1 MAYTVRK
8 LLESEQFPKMKL
20 LCGEKGLDLEVK
32 GIRIIEIEDMERY
45 LTGGEILI
53 TSFQVYLSCS
63 DREVEQHFEDL
74 VKSDISGFI
83 VKKRKEYDPTGRRLS
98 LLEKHCK
105 KYEIPLVEIPGDF
118 DYWGIIRH
126 VMIQVFDK
134 DTARLKYFKITHD
147 SFNSF
152 ILKNN
157 GSSNTASDIIK
168 FLSIMIENPVVLYY
182 GNLNCMVS
190 TNSDNSK
197 LILSDEIQP
206 YKPNIITKFQYMKQ
220 MKGSCVQYVVKFAIL
235 SEVEVYITITEEN
248 RELTELDYMAIENA
262 IINLQYGF
270 LSEFA
275 QDEVKKKY
283 QRDIVHNIL
292 NGLLSSKEM
301 TEAAAQLGMKESDTY
316 RVVDFHTI
324 KKNVQRKYTKEQL
337 QEVGVIVGELMYLLP
352 DALIYRNMDQI
363 VMIQQVDS
371 NQTELEYQK
380 EMEEVEDVIQRS
392 ILYRKKD
399 TDFQIGIGKS
409 VEGYQRLKESYHE
422 ASRAIKYIDIIRLV
436 TGDKNKSVVHY
447 SNLGFFQIFG
457 EIDDVTE
464 LERYIPETLK
474 KSNISVSLIKANRTK
489 ITDSNVYGISYGY
502 DVYAGGAGNDND
514 GDAKDGRSG
523 GFVGFNDE
531 GLLKNN
537 NMYYCDVVRG
547 TKDLVGPF
555 SGKSELDT
563 VYAFNSQEKVE
574 GENNN
579 YRIYRK
585 LDQSLDQIEKNNSIL
600 NSSHEKDDAS
610 GWDIYTIGHMN
621 PVKTFETLKNAVL
634 VSKGDSVKA
643 DLNAY
648 ESSAKAVLMSDTKT
662 TLNTGESDTPEPSE
676 SQDPCDENIKLTINK
691 VWKDLNNFDHS
702 RPNSITVTIS
712 RTWKDKAGNEKTETV
727 PRYESY
733 KIEGSSDKSKWQK
746 VIKELPAYTTD
757 GDEIYYY
764 TYSITEAKVDGY
776 TTTID
781 KSQDGFTFTITN
793 RHFPGLPDTGGYG
806 SYLIYLIAV
815 LLFLVYFVMRYKKCK
830 ENKKAEKL

>member
-105 KYEIPLVEIPGDF
+105 KYEIPLVEISEDSY
-118 DYWGIIRH
+118 YWGIIRY

-147 SFNSF
+147 SFNTF

-182 GNLNCMVS
+182 GDLNCMVS

-235 SEVEVYITITEEN
+235 SEVEIYITITEEN

-283 QRDIVHNIL
+283 QRDLIHNIL

-324 KKNVQRKYTKEQL
+324 TKNVQRKYTKEQL
-337 QEVGVIVGELMYLLP
+337 HEVGVIEGELMHLLP

-409 VEGYQRLKESYHE
+409 VEGYQRLKESYQE

-447 SNLGFFQIFG
+447 SSLGFFQIFG

-474 KSNISVSLIKANRTK
+474 KLYLYDDEHKGELITTLQMYLRNNQSIKKTADAMFVHYRT
-489 ITDSNVYGISYGY
+489 ISYRLE
-502 DVYAGGAGNDND
+502 
-514 GDAKDGRSG
+514 KIKQISG
-523 GFVGFNDE
+523 
-531 GLLKNN
+531 
-537 NMYYCDVVRG
+537 
-547 TKDLVGPF
+547 
-555 SGKSELDT
+555 
-563 VYAFNSQEKVE
+563 
-574 GENNN
+574 
-579 YRIYRK
+579 I
-585 LDQSLDQIEKNNSIL
+585 
-600 NSSHEKDDAS
+600 
-610 GWDIYTIGHMN
+610 
-621 PVKTFETLKNAVL
+621 
-634 VSKGDSVKA
+634 
-643 DLNAY
+643 
-648 ESSAKAVLMSDTKT
+648 
-662 TLNTGESDTPEPSE
+662 
-676 SQDPCDENIKLTINK
+676 
-691 VWKDLNNFDHS
+691 NFD
-702 RPNSITVTIS
+702 N
-712 RTWKDKAGNEKTETV
+712 ANEV
-727 PRYESY
+727 LAVSNGLIIY
-733 KIEGSSDKSKWQK
+733 KMLKEIE
-746 VIKELPAYTTD
+746 
-757 GDEIYYY
+757 
-764 TYSITEAKVDGY
+764 
-776 TTTID
+776 
-781 KSQDGFTFTITN
+781 
-793 RHFPGLPDTGGYG
+793 
-806 SYLIYLIAV
+806 
-815 LLFLVYFVMRYKKCK
+815 
-830 ENKKAEKL
+830 

>member
-53 TSFQVYLSCS
+53 TSFQVYLSCN

-118 DYWGIIRH
+118 YYWGIIRY
-126 VMIQVFDK
+126 VIMQVFDK
-134 DTARLKYFKITHD
+134 ATARLKYFKITHD
-147 SFNSF
+147 NFNAF
-152 ILKNN
+152 ILNNN
-157 GSSNTASDIIK
+157 GSCNTASNIIK
-168 FLSIMIENPVVLYY
+168 FLSVMIENPVVLYY

-235 SEVEVYITITEEN
+235 SEVEIYITITEEN

-301 TEAAAQLGMKESDTY
+301 TEAASQLGMKESDTY

-409 VEGYQRLKESYHE
+409 VEGYQRLKESYYE
-422 ASRAIKYIDIIRLV
+422 ASQAIKYIEIIRQV

-447 SNLGFFQIFG
+447 SNLGFFQIFSKV
-457 EIDDVTE
+457 DDMTE
-464 LERYIPETLK
+464 LERCIPETLK
-474 KSNISVSLIKANRTK
+474 KLYLYDDEHKGELITTLQMYLRNNQSIKKTAGAMFVHYRT
-489 ITDSNVYGISYGY
+489 ISY
-502 DVYAGGAGNDND
+502 
-514 GDAKDGRSG
+514 R
-523 GFVGFNDE
+523 
-531 GLLKNN
+531 
-537 NMYYCDVVRG
+537 
-547 TKDLVGPF
+547 
-555 SGKSELDT
+555 
-563 VYAFNSQEKVE
+563 
-574 GENNN
+574 
-579 YRIYRK
+579 
-585 LDQSLDQIEKNNSIL
+585 IEKI
-600 NSSHEKDDAS
+600 KQIS
-610 GWDIYTIGHMN
+610 GI
-621 PVKTFETLKNAVL
+621 
-634 VSKGDSVKA
+634 
-643 DLNAY
+643 
-648 ESSAKAVLMSDTKT
+648 
-662 TLNTGESDTPEPSE
+662 
-676 SQDPCDENIKLTINK
+676 
-691 VWKDLNNFDHS
+691 NFD
-702 RPNSITVTIS
+702 N
-712 RTWKDKAGNEKTETV
+712 ANEV
-727 PRYESY
+727 LAVSNGLIIY
-733 KIEGSSDKSKWQK
+733 KMLKEIE
-746 VIKELPAYTTD
+746 
-757 GDEIYYY
+757 
-764 TYSITEAKVDGY
+764 
-776 TTTID
+776 
-781 KSQDGFTFTITN
+781 
-793 RHFPGLPDTGGYG
+793 
-806 SYLIYLIAV
+806 
-815 LLFLVYFVMRYKKCK
+815 
-830 ENKKAEKL
+830 

>member
-53 TSFQVYLSCS
+53 TSFQVYLSCN

-118 DYWGIIRH
+118 YYWGIIRY
-126 VMIQVFDK
+126 VIMQVFDK
-134 DTARLKYFKITHD
+134 ATARLKYFKITHD
-147 SFNSF
+147 NFNAF
-152 ILKNN
+152 ILNNN
-157 GSSNTASDIIK
+157 GSCNTASNIIK
-168 FLSIMIENPVVLYY
+168 FLSVMIENPVVLYY

-235 SEVEVYITITEEN
+235 SEVEIYITITEEN

-301 TEAAAQLGMKESDTY
+301 TEAASQLGMKESDTY

-409 VEGYQRLKESYHE
+409 VEGYQRLKESYYE
-422 ASRAIKYIDIIRLV
+422 ASQAIKYIEIIRQV

-474 KSNISVSLIKANRTK
+474 KLYLYDDEHKGELITTLQMYLRNNQSIKKTAGAMFVHYRT
-489 ITDSNVYGISYGY
+489 ISYRLE
-502 DVYAGGAGNDND
+502 
-514 GDAKDGRSG
+514 KIKQISG
-523 GFVGFNDE
+523 INF
-531 GLLKNN
+531 
-537 NMYYCDVVRG
+537 
-547 TKDLVGPF
+547 
-555 SGKSELDT
+555 
-563 VYAFNSQEKVE
+563 
-574 GENNN
+574 
-579 YRIYRK
+579 
-585 LDQSLDQIEKNNSIL
+585 
-600 NSSHEKDDAS
+600 DDANEVLAVS
-610 GWDIYTIGHMN
+610 NGLIIYKM
-621 PVKTFETLKNAVL
+621 LK
-634 VSKGDSVKA
+634 
-643 DLNAY
+643 
-648 ESSAKAVLMSDTKT
+648 E
-662 TLNTGESDTPEPSE
+662 
-676 SQDPCDENIKLTINK
+676 
-691 VWKDLNNFDHS
+691 
-702 RPNSITVTIS
+702 
-712 RTWKDKAGNEKTETV
+712 
-727 PRYESY
+727 
-733 KIEGSSDKSKWQK
+733 IE
-746 VIKELPAYTTD
+746 
-757 GDEIYYY
+757 
-764 TYSITEAKVDGY
+764 
-776 TTTID
+776 
-781 KSQDGFTFTITN
+781 
-793 RHFPGLPDTGGYG
+793 
-806 SYLIYLIAV
+806 
-815 LLFLVYFVMRYKKCK
+815 
-830 ENKKAEKL
+830 

>member
-105 KYEIPLVEIPGDF
+105 KYEIPLVEISEDF
-118 DYWGIIRH
+118 YYWGIIRY
-126 VMIQVFDK
+126 VIMQVFDK
-134 DTARLKYFKITHD
+134 ATARLKYFKITHD
-147 SFNSF
+147 SFNTF

-190 TNSDNSK
+190 TNLDNSK

-235 SEVEVYITITEEN
+235 SEVEIYITITEEN
-248 RELTELDYMAIENA
+248 RALIELDYMAIENA

-301 TEAAAQLGMKESDTY
+301 TEAALQLGMKESDTY

-324 KKNVQRKYTKEQL
+324 KKNAQRKYTKEQL
-337 QEVGVIVGELMYLLP
+337 HEVGVIEGELMHLLP

-409 VEGYQRLKESYHE
+409 VEGYQRLKESYYE
-422 ASRAIKYIDIIRLV
+422 ASQAIKYIEIIRHV

-457 EIDDVTE
+457 KVDDMTE
-464 LERYIPETLK
+464 LERCIPETLK
-474 KSNISVSLIKANRTK
+474 KLYLYDDEHKGELITTLQMYLRNNQSIKKTAGAMFVHYRT
-489 ITDSNVYGISYGY
+489 ISYRLE
-502 DVYAGGAGNDND
+502 
-514 GDAKDGRSG
+514 KIKQISG
-523 GFVGFNDE
+523 
-531 GLLKNN
+531 
-537 NMYYCDVVRG
+537 
-547 TKDLVGPF
+547 
-555 SGKSELDT
+555 
-563 VYAFNSQEKVE
+563 
-574 GENNN
+574 
-579 YRIYRK
+579 I
-585 LDQSLDQIEKNNSIL
+585 
-600 NSSHEKDDAS
+600 
-610 GWDIYTIGHMN
+610 
-621 PVKTFETLKNAVL
+621 
-634 VSKGDSVKA
+634 
-643 DLNAY
+643 
-648 ESSAKAVLMSDTKT
+648 
-662 TLNTGESDTPEPSE
+662 
-676 SQDPCDENIKLTINK
+676 
-691 VWKDLNNFDHS
+691 NFD
-702 RPNSITVTIS
+702 N
-712 RTWKDKAGNEKTETV
+712 ANEV
-727 PRYESY
+727 LAVSNGLIIY
-733 KIEGSSDKSKWQK
+733 KMLKEIE
-746 VIKELPAYTTD
+746 
-757 GDEIYYY
+757 
-764 TYSITEAKVDGY
+764 
-776 TTTID
+776 
-781 KSQDGFTFTITN
+781 
-793 RHFPGLPDTGGYG
+793 
-806 SYLIYLIAV
+806 
-815 LLFLVYFVMRYKKCK
+815 
-830 ENKKAEKL
+830 

>member
-105 KYEIPLVEIPGDF
+105 KYEIPLVEISEDSY
-118 DYWGIIRH
+118 YWGIIRY

-147 SFNSF
+147 SFNTF

-182 GNLNCMVS
+182 GDLNCMVS

-235 SEVEVYITITEEN
+235 SEVEIYITITEEN

-275 QDEVKKKY
+275 QNEVKKTY
-283 QRDIVHNIL
+283 QRDLIHNIL

-337 QEVGVIVGELMYLLP
+337 HEVGVIVGELMYLLP

-409 VEGYQRLKESYHE
+409 VEGYQRLKESYQE

-447 SNLGFFQIFG
+447 SSLGFFQIFG

-474 KSNISVSLIKANRTK
+474 KLYEYDDEHKGELIPTLQMYLRNNQSIKKTAGAMFVHYRT
-489 ITDSNVYGISYGY
+489 ISYRME
-502 DVYAGGAGNDND
+502 
-514 GDAKDGRSG
+514 KIKQISG
-523 GFVGFNDE
+523 INF
-531 GLLKNN
+531 
-537 NMYYCDVVRG
+537 
-547 TKDLVGPF
+547 
-555 SGKSELDT
+555 
-563 VYAFNSQEKVE
+563 
-574 GENNN
+574 
-579 YRIYRK
+579 
-585 LDQSLDQIEKNNSIL
+585 
-600 NSSHEKDDAS
+600 DDANEVLAVS
-610 GWDIYTIGHMN
+610 NGLIIYKM
-621 PVKTFETLKNAVL
+621 LK
-634 VSKGDSVKA
+634 
-643 DLNAY
+643 
-648 ESSAKAVLMSDTKT
+648 E
-662 TLNTGESDTPEPSE
+662 
-676 SQDPCDENIKLTINK
+676 
-691 VWKDLNNFDHS
+691 
-702 RPNSITVTIS
+702 
-712 RTWKDKAGNEKTETV
+712 
-727 PRYESY
+727 
-733 KIEGSSDKSKWQK
+733 IE
-746 VIKELPAYTTD
+746 
-757 GDEIYYY
+757 
-764 TYSITEAKVDGY
+764 
-776 TTTID
+776 
-781 KSQDGFTFTITN
+781 
-793 RHFPGLPDTGGYG
+793 
-806 SYLIYLIAV
+806 
-815 LLFLVYFVMRYKKCK
+815 
-830 ENKKAEKL
+830 

>member
-105 KYEIPLVEIPGDF
+105 KYEIPLVEISEDSY
-118 DYWGIIRH
+118 YWGIIRY
-126 VMIQVFDK
+126 VIMQVFDK

-147 SFNSF
+147 NFNTF
-152 ILKNN
+152 ILNNN
-157 GSSNTASDIIK
+157 GSCNTASDIIK

-235 SEVEVYITITEEN
+235 SEVEIYITITEEN

-324 KKNVQRKYTKEQL
+324 TKNVQRKYTKEQL
-337 QEVGVIVGELMYLLP
+337 HEVGVIVGELMYLLP

-371 NQTELEYQK
+371 DQTELEYQK
-380 EMEEVEDVIQRS
+380 EMEEIEEVIQQS

-457 EIDDVTE
+457 EIDDVAE

-474 KSNISVSLIKANRTK
+474 KLYLYDDEHKGELITTLQMYLRNNQSIKKTADAMFVHYRT
-489 ITDSNVYGISYGY
+489 ISYRLE
-502 DVYAGGAGNDND
+502 
-514 GDAKDGRSG
+514 KIKQISG
-523 GFVGFNDE
+523 
-531 GLLKNN
+531 
-537 NMYYCDVVRG
+537 
-547 TKDLVGPF
+547 
-555 SGKSELDT
+555 
-563 VYAFNSQEKVE
+563 
-574 GENNN
+574 
-579 YRIYRK
+579 I
-585 LDQSLDQIEKNNSIL
+585 
-600 NSSHEKDDAS
+600 
-610 GWDIYTIGHMN
+610 
-621 PVKTFETLKNAVL
+621 
-634 VSKGDSVKA
+634 
-643 DLNAY
+643 
-648 ESSAKAVLMSDTKT
+648 
-662 TLNTGESDTPEPSE
+662 
-676 SQDPCDENIKLTINK
+676 
-691 VWKDLNNFDHS
+691 NFD
-702 RPNSITVTIS
+702 N
-712 RTWKDKAGNEKTETV
+712 ANEV
-727 PRYESY
+727 LAVSNGLIIY
-733 KIEGSSDKSKWQK
+733 KMLKEIE
-746 VIKELPAYTTD
+746 
-757 GDEIYYY
+757 
-764 TYSITEAKVDGY
+764 
-776 TTTID
+776 
-781 KSQDGFTFTITN
+781 
-793 RHFPGLPDTGGYG
+793 
-806 SYLIYLIAV
+806 
-815 LLFLVYFVMRYKKCK
+815 
-830 ENKKAEKL
+830 

>member
-105 KYEIPLVEIPGDF
+105 KYEIPLVEISEDSY
-118 DYWGIIRH
+118 YWGIIRY

-147 SFNSF
+147 SFNTF

-182 GNLNCMVS
+182 GDLNCMVS

-235 SEVEVYITITEEN
+235 SEVEIYITITEEN

-275 QDEVKKKY
+275 QNEVKKTY
-283 QRDIVHNIL
+283 QRDLIHNIL

-337 QEVGVIVGELMYLLP
+337 HEVGVIVGELMYLLP

-409 VEGYQRLKESYHE
+409 VEGYQRLKESYYE
-422 ASRAIKYIDIIRLV
+422 ASQAIKYIEIIRQV
-436 TGDKNKSVVHY
+436 TGDKNKSVVQY

-457 EIDDVTE
+457 KVDDMTE
-464 LERYIPETLK
+464 LERCIPETLK
-474 KSNISVSLIKANRTK
+474 KLYLYDDEHKGELITTLQMYLRNNQSIKKTADAMFVHYRT
-489 ITDSNVYGISYGY
+489 ISYRLE
-502 DVYAGGAGNDND
+502 
-514 GDAKDGRSG
+514 KIKQISG
-523 GFVGFNDE
+523 
-531 GLLKNN
+531 
-537 NMYYCDVVRG
+537 
-547 TKDLVGPF
+547 
-555 SGKSELDT
+555 
-563 VYAFNSQEKVE
+563 
-574 GENNN
+574 
-579 YRIYRK
+579 I
-585 LDQSLDQIEKNNSIL
+585 
-600 NSSHEKDDAS
+600 
-610 GWDIYTIGHMN
+610 
-621 PVKTFETLKNAVL
+621 
-634 VSKGDSVKA
+634 
-643 DLNAY
+643 
-648 ESSAKAVLMSDTKT
+648 
-662 TLNTGESDTPEPSE
+662 
-676 SQDPCDENIKLTINK
+676 
-691 VWKDLNNFDHS
+691 NFD
-702 RPNSITVTIS
+702 N
-712 RTWKDKAGNEKTETV
+712 ANEV
-727 PRYESY
+727 LAVSNGLIIY
-733 KIEGSSDKSKWQK
+733 KMLKEIE
-746 VIKELPAYTTD
+746 
-757 GDEIYYY
+757 
-764 TYSITEAKVDGY
+764 
-776 TTTID
+776 
-781 KSQDGFTFTITN
+781 
-793 RHFPGLPDTGGYG
+793 
-806 SYLIYLIAV
+806 
-815 LLFLVYFVMRYKKCK
+815 
-830 ENKKAEKL
+830 

>member
-1 MAYTVRK
+1 MGYTVRK

-105 KYEIPLVEIPGDF
+105 KYEIPLVEISEDSY
-118 DYWGIIRH
+118 YWGIIRY
-126 VMIQVFDK
+126 VIMQVFDK

-147 SFNSF
+147 NFNTF
-152 ILKNN
+152 ILNNN
-157 GSSNTASDIIK
+157 GSCNTASDIIK
-168 FLSIMIENPVVLYY
+168 FLSVMIENPVVLYY

-235 SEVEVYITITEEN
+235 NEMEIYITITEEN

-283 QRDIVHNIL
+283 QRDLIHNIL

-337 QEVGVIVGELMYLLP
+337 HEVGVIVGELMHLLP

-457 EIDDVTE
+457 KVDDMTE
-464 LERYIPETLK
+464 LERCIPETLK
-474 KSNISVSLIKANRTK
+474 KLYLYDDEHKGELITTLQMYLRNNQSIKKTAGAMFVHYRT
-489 ITDSNVYGISYGY
+489 ISYRLE
-502 DVYAGGAGNDND
+502 
-514 GDAKDGRSG
+514 KIKQISG
-523 GFVGFNDE
+523 
-531 GLLKNN
+531 
-537 NMYYCDVVRG
+537 
-547 TKDLVGPF
+547 
-555 SGKSELDT
+555 
-563 VYAFNSQEKVE
+563 
-574 GENNN
+574 
-579 YRIYRK
+579 I
-585 LDQSLDQIEKNNSIL
+585 
-600 NSSHEKDDAS
+600 
-610 GWDIYTIGHMN
+610 
-621 PVKTFETLKNAVL
+621 
-634 VSKGDSVKA
+634 
-643 DLNAY
+643 
-648 ESSAKAVLMSDTKT
+648 
-662 TLNTGESDTPEPSE
+662 
-676 SQDPCDENIKLTINK
+676 
-691 VWKDLNNFDHS
+691 NFD
-702 RPNSITVTIS
+702 N
-712 RTWKDKAGNEKTETV
+712 ANEV
-727 PRYESY
+727 LAVSNGLIIY
-733 KIEGSSDKSKWQK
+733 KMLKEIE
-746 VIKELPAYTTD
+746 
-757 GDEIYYY
+757 
-764 TYSITEAKVDGY
+764 
-776 TTTID
+776 
-781 KSQDGFTFTITN
+781 
-793 RHFPGLPDTGGYG
+793 
-806 SYLIYLIAV
+806 
-815 LLFLVYFVMRYKKCK
+815 
-830 ENKKAEKL
+830 

>member
-45 LTGGEILI
+45 LTGGEILM

-105 KYEIPLVEIPGDF
+105 KYEIPLVEISEDSY
-118 DYWGIIRH
+118 YWGIIRY

-147 SFNSF
+147 SFNTF

-235 SEVEVYITITEEN
+235 SEVEIYITITEEN

-324 KKNVQRKYTKEQL
+324 TKNVQRKYTKEQL
-337 QEVGVIVGELMYLLP
+337 HEVGVIEGELMHLLP

-371 NQTELEYQK
+371 DQTELEYQK
-380 EMEEVEDVIQRS
+380 EMEEIEEVIQRS

-409 VEGYQRLKESYHE
+409 VEGYQRLKESYYE
-422 ASRAIKYIDIIRLV
+422 ASQAIKYIEIIRQV

-457 EIDDVTE
+457 KVDDMTE
-464 LERYIPETLK
+464 LERCIPETLK
-474 KSNISVSLIKANRTK
+474 KLYLYDDEHKGELITTLQMYLRNNQSIKKTAGAMFVHYRT
-489 ITDSNVYGISYGY
+489 ISYRLE
-502 DVYAGGAGNDND
+502 
-514 GDAKDGRSG
+514 KIKQISG
-523 GFVGFNDE
+523 
-531 GLLKNN
+531 
-537 NMYYCDVVRG
+537 
-547 TKDLVGPF
+547 
-555 SGKSELDT
+555 
-563 VYAFNSQEKVE
+563 
-574 GENNN
+574 
-579 YRIYRK
+579 I
-585 LDQSLDQIEKNNSIL
+585 
-600 NSSHEKDDAS
+600 
-610 GWDIYTIGHMN
+610 
-621 PVKTFETLKNAVL
+621 
-634 VSKGDSVKA
+634 
-643 DLNAY
+643 
-648 ESSAKAVLMSDTKT
+648 
-662 TLNTGESDTPEPSE
+662 
-676 SQDPCDENIKLTINK
+676 
-691 VWKDLNNFDHS
+691 NFD
-702 RPNSITVTIS
+702 N
-712 RTWKDKAGNEKTETV
+712 ANEV
-727 PRYESY
+727 LAVSNGLIIY
-733 KIEGSSDKSKWQK
+733 KMLKEIE
-746 VIKELPAYTTD
+746 
-757 GDEIYYY
+757 
-764 TYSITEAKVDGY
+764 
-776 TTTID
+776 
-781 KSQDGFTFTITN
+781 
-793 RHFPGLPDTGGYG
+793 
-806 SYLIYLIAV
+806 
-815 LLFLVYFVMRYKKCK
+815 
-830 ENKKAEKL
+830 

>member
-53 TSFQVYLSCS
+53 TSFQVYLSCN

-105 KYEIPLVEIPGDF
+105 KYEIPLVEISEDSY
-118 DYWGIIRH
+118 YWGIIRY
-126 VMIQVFDK
+126 VIMQVFDK
-134 DTARLKYFKITHD
+134 ATARLKYFKITHD
-147 SFNSF
+147 NFNTF
-152 ILKNN
+152 ILRNN
-157 GSSNTASDIIK
+157 GLSNTASDIIK

-235 SEVEVYITITEEN
+235 NEMEIYITITEEN

-337 QEVGVIVGELMYLLP
+337 HEVGVIVGELMYLLP

-464 LERYIPETLK
+464 LERYIPGTLK
-474 KSNISVSLIKANRTK
+474 KLYLYDDEHKGELITTLQMYLRNNQSIKKTAGAMFVHYRT
-489 ITDSNVYGISYGY
+489 ISYRLE
-502 DVYAGGAGNDND
+502 
-514 GDAKDGRSG
+514 KIKQISG
-523 GFVGFNDE
+523 
-531 GLLKNN
+531 
-537 NMYYCDVVRG
+537 
-547 TKDLVGPF
+547 
-555 SGKSELDT
+555 
-563 VYAFNSQEKVE
+563 
-574 GENNN
+574 
-579 YRIYRK
+579 I
-585 LDQSLDQIEKNNSIL
+585 
-600 NSSHEKDDAS
+600 
-610 GWDIYTIGHMN
+610 
-621 PVKTFETLKNAVL
+621 
-634 VSKGDSVKA
+634 
-643 DLNAY
+643 
-648 ESSAKAVLMSDTKT
+648 
-662 TLNTGESDTPEPSE
+662 
-676 SQDPCDENIKLTINK
+676 
-691 VWKDLNNFDHS
+691 NFD
-702 RPNSITVTIS
+702 N
-712 RTWKDKAGNEKTETV
+712 ANEV
-727 PRYESY
+727 LAVSNGLIIY
-733 KIEGSSDKSKWQK
+733 KMLKEIE
-746 VIKELPAYTTD
+746 
-757 GDEIYYY
+757 
-764 TYSITEAKVDGY
+764 
-776 TTTID
+776 
-781 KSQDGFTFTITN
+781 
-793 RHFPGLPDTGGYG
+793 
-806 SYLIYLIAV
+806 
-815 LLFLVYFVMRYKKCK
+815 
-830 ENKKAEKL
+830 

>member
-53 TSFQVYLSCS
+53 TSFQVYLSCN

-105 KYEIPLVEIPGDF
+105 KYEIPLVEISEDSY
-118 DYWGIIRH
+118 YWGIIRY
-126 VMIQVFDK
+126 VIMQVFDK
-134 DTARLKYFKITHD
+134 VTARLKYFKITHD
-147 SFNSF
+147 NFNTF
-152 ILKNN
+152 ILRNN

-220 MKGSCVQYVVKFAIL
+220 MKGSCVQYIVKFAIL
-235 SEVEVYITITEEN
+235 SEVDIYITITEEN
-248 RELTELDYMAIENA
+248 RELIELDYMAIENA

-283 QRDIVHNIL
+283 QRDLIHNIL

-301 TEAAAQLGMKESDTY
+301 TEVAAQLGMKESDTY

-324 KKNVQRKYTKEQL
+324 TKNVQRKYTKEQL

-380 EMEEVEDVIQRS
+380 EMEEIEEVIQRS

-422 ASRAIKYIDIIRLV
+422 ASQAIKYIEIIRLV

-457 EIDDVTE
+457 KVDDMTE
-464 LERYIPETLK
+464 LERCIPETLK
-474 KSNISVSLIKANRTK
+474 KLYLYDDEHKGELITTLQMYLRNNQSIKKTAGAMFVHYRT
-489 ITDSNVYGISYGY
+489 ISYRLE
-502 DVYAGGAGNDND
+502 
-514 GDAKDGRSG
+514 KIKQISG
-523 GFVGFNDE
+523 
-531 GLLKNN
+531 
-537 NMYYCDVVRG
+537 
-547 TKDLVGPF
+547 
-555 SGKSELDT
+555 
-563 VYAFNSQEKVE
+563 
-574 GENNN
+574 
-579 YRIYRK
+579 I
-585 LDQSLDQIEKNNSIL
+585 
-600 NSSHEKDDAS
+600 
-610 GWDIYTIGHMN
+610 
-621 PVKTFETLKNAVL
+621 
-634 VSKGDSVKA
+634 
-643 DLNAY
+643 
-648 ESSAKAVLMSDTKT
+648 
-662 TLNTGESDTPEPSE
+662 
-676 SQDPCDENIKLTINK
+676 
-691 VWKDLNNFDHS
+691 NFD
-702 RPNSITVTIS
+702 N
-712 RTWKDKAGNEKTETV
+712 ANEV
-727 PRYESY
+727 LAVSNGLIIY
-733 KIEGSSDKSKWQK
+733 KMLKEIE
-746 VIKELPAYTTD
+746 
-757 GDEIYYY
+757 
-764 TYSITEAKVDGY
+764 
-776 TTTID
+776 
-781 KSQDGFTFTITN
+781 
-793 RHFPGLPDTGGYG
+793 
-806 SYLIYLIAV
+806 
-815 LLFLVYFVMRYKKCK
+815 
-830 ENKKAEKL
+830 

>member
-53 TSFQVYLSCS
+53 TSFQVYLSCN

-105 KYEIPLVEIPGDF
+105 KYEIPLVEISEDSY
-118 DYWGIIRH
+118 YWGIIRY
-126 VMIQVFDK
+126 VIMQVFDK
-134 DTARLKYFKITHD
+134 ATARLKYFKITHD
-147 SFNSF
+147 NFNTF
-152 ILKNN
+152 ILRNN

-235 SEVEVYITITEEN
+235 SEVEIYITITEEN

-283 QRDIVHNIL
+283 QRDIIHNIL

-337 QEVGVIVGELMYLLP
+337 HEVGVIEGELMHLLP

-474 KSNISVSLIKANRTK
+474 KLYLYDDEHKGELITTLQMYLRNNQSIKKTAGAMFVHYRT
-489 ITDSNVYGISYGY
+489 ISYRLE
-502 DVYAGGAGNDND
+502 
-514 GDAKDGRSG
+514 KIKQISG
-523 GFVGFNDE
+523 INF
-531 GLLKNN
+531 
-537 NMYYCDVVRG
+537 
-547 TKDLVGPF
+547 
-555 SGKSELDT
+555 
-563 VYAFNSQEKVE
+563 
-574 GENNN
+574 
-579 YRIYRK
+579 
-585 LDQSLDQIEKNNSIL
+585 
-600 NSSHEKDDAS
+600 DDANEVLAVS
-610 GWDIYTIGHMN
+610 NGLIIYKM
-621 PVKTFETLKNAVL
+621 LK
-634 VSKGDSVKA
+634 
-643 DLNAY
+643 
-648 ESSAKAVLMSDTKT
+648 E
-662 TLNTGESDTPEPSE
+662 
-676 SQDPCDENIKLTINK
+676 
-691 VWKDLNNFDHS
+691 
-702 RPNSITVTIS
+702 
-712 RTWKDKAGNEKTETV
+712 
-727 PRYESY
+727 
-733 KIEGSSDKSKWQK
+733 IE
-746 VIKELPAYTTD
+746 
-757 GDEIYYY
+757 
-764 TYSITEAKVDGY
+764 
-776 TTTID
+776 
-781 KSQDGFTFTITN
+781 
-793 RHFPGLPDTGGYG
+793 
-806 SYLIYLIAV
+806 
-815 LLFLVYFVMRYKKCK
+815 
-830 ENKKAEKL
+830 

>member
-105 KYEIPLVEIPGDF
+105 KYEIPLVEISEDSY
-118 DYWGIIRH
+118 YWGIIRY

-147 SFNSF
+147 SFNTF

-182 GNLNCMVS
+182 GDLNCMVS

-235 SEVEVYITITEEN
+235 SEVEIYITITEEN

-275 QDEVKKKY
+275 QNEVKKTY
-283 QRDIVHNIL
+283 QRDLIHNIL

-337 QEVGVIVGELMYLLP
+337 HEVGVIVGELMYLLP

-371 NQTELEYQK
+371 DQTELEYQK
-380 EMEEVEDVIQRS
+380 EMEEIEEVIQRS

-409 VEGYQRLKESYHE
+409 VEGYQRLKESYQE

-447 SNLGFFQIFG
+447 SSLGFFQIFG

-474 KSNISVSLIKANRTK
+474 KLYLYDDEHKGELITTLQMYLRNNQSIKKTADAMFVHYRT
-489 ITDSNVYGISYGY
+489 ISYRLE
-502 DVYAGGAGNDND
+502 
-514 GDAKDGRSG
+514 KIKQISG
-523 GFVGFNDE
+523 
-531 GLLKNN
+531 
-537 NMYYCDVVRG
+537 
-547 TKDLVGPF
+547 
-555 SGKSELDT
+555 
-563 VYAFNSQEKVE
+563 
-574 GENNN
+574 
-579 YRIYRK
+579 I
-585 LDQSLDQIEKNNSIL
+585 
-600 NSSHEKDDAS
+600 
-610 GWDIYTIGHMN
+610 
-621 PVKTFETLKNAVL
+621 
-634 VSKGDSVKA
+634 
-643 DLNAY
+643 
-648 ESSAKAVLMSDTKT
+648 
-662 TLNTGESDTPEPSE
+662 
-676 SQDPCDENIKLTINK
+676 
-691 VWKDLNNFDHS
+691 NFD
-702 RPNSITVTIS
+702 N
-712 RTWKDKAGNEKTETV
+712 ANEV
-727 PRYESY
+727 LAVSNGLIIY
-733 KIEGSSDKSKWQK
+733 KMLKEIE
-746 VIKELPAYTTD
+746 
-757 GDEIYYY
+757 
-764 TYSITEAKVDGY
+764 
-776 TTTID
+776 
-781 KSQDGFTFTITN
+781 
-793 RHFPGLPDTGGYG
+793 
-806 SYLIYLIAV
+806 
-815 LLFLVYFVMRYKKCK
+815 
-830 ENKKAEKL
+830 

>member
-53 TSFQVYLSCS
+53 TSFQVYLSCN

-83 VKKRKEYDPTGRRLS
+83 VKKRKEYDPTGRRSS

-105 KYEIPLVEIPGDF
+105 KYEIPLVEISEDLY
-118 DYWGIIRH
+118 YWGIIRY
-126 VMIQVFDK
+126 VIMQVFDK
-134 DTARLKYFKITHD
+134 ATARLKYFKITHD
-147 SFNSF
+147 NFNAF
-152 ILKNN
+152 ILNNN
-157 GSSNTASDIIK
+157 GSCNTASDIIK
-168 FLSIMIENPVVLYY
+168 FLSVMIENPVVLYY

-235 SEVEVYITITEEN
+235 NEMEIYITITEEN

-301 TEAAAQLGMKESDTY
+301 TEAASQLGMKESDTY

-363 VMIQQVDS
+363 VMIQKVDS

-436 TGDKNKSVVHY
+436 TGDKNKSVVNY

-457 EIDDVTE
+457 KINDVTE

-474 KSNISVSLIKANRTK
+474 KLYLYDDEHKGELITTLWVYLRNNQSIKKTAGTMFVHYRT
-489 ITDSNVYGISYGY
+489 ISY
-502 DVYAGGAGNDND
+502 
-514 GDAKDGRSG
+514 R
-523 GFVGFNDE
+523 
-531 GLLKNN
+531 
-537 NMYYCDVVRG
+537 
-547 TKDLVGPF
+547 
-555 SGKSELDT
+555 
-563 VYAFNSQEKVE
+563 
-574 GENNN
+574 
-579 YRIYRK
+579 
-585 LDQSLDQIEKNNSIL
+585 IEKI
-600 NSSHEKDDAS
+600 KKIS
-610 GWDIYTIGHMN
+610 GI
-621 PVKTFETLKNAVL
+621 
-634 VSKGDSVKA
+634 
-643 DLNAY
+643 
-648 ESSAKAVLMSDTKT
+648 
-662 TLNTGESDTPEPSE
+662 
-676 SQDPCDENIKLTINK
+676 
-691 VWKDLNNFDHS
+691 NFD
-702 RPNSITVTIS
+702 N
-712 RTWKDKAGNEKTETV
+712 ANEV
-727 PRYESY
+727 LAVSNGLIIY
-733 KIEGSSDKSKWQK
+733 KMLKEIE
-746 VIKELPAYTTD
+746 
-757 GDEIYYY
+757 
-764 TYSITEAKVDGY
+764 
-776 TTTID
+776 
-781 KSQDGFTFTITN
+781 
-793 RHFPGLPDTGGYG
+793 
-806 SYLIYLIAV
+806 
-815 LLFLVYFVMRYKKCK
+815 
-830 ENKKAEKL
+830 

>member
-53 TSFQVYLSCS
+53 TSFQVYLSCN

-105 KYEIPLVEIPGDF
+105 KYEIPLVEISEDSY
-118 DYWGIIRH
+118 YWGIIRY
-126 VMIQVFDK
+126 VIMQVFDK
-134 DTARLKYFKITHD
+134 ATARLKYFKITHD
-147 SFNSF
+147 NFNTF
-152 ILKNN
+152 ILNNN
-157 GSSNTASDIIK
+157 GSCNTASNIIK
-168 FLSIMIENPVVLYY
+168 FLSVMIENPVVLYY

-235 SEVEVYITITEEN
+235 SEVEIYITITEEN
-248 RELTELDYMAIENA
+248 RGLTELDYMAIENA

-283 QRDIVHNIL
+283 QRDLIHNIL

-324 KKNVQRKYTKEQL
+324 KNNVQSKYTKEQL
-337 QEVGVIVGELMYLLP
+337 HEVGVIEGELKHLLP

-371 NQTELEYQK
+371 EQTELEYQK

-422 ASRAIKYIDIIRLV
+422 ASRAIKYIEIVRLV

-457 EIDDVTE
+457 EIDDMTK

-474 KSNISVSLIKANRTK
+474 KLYEYDDEHKGELIPTLQMFLSNNQSIRKTAGAMFVHYRT
-489 ITDSNVYGISYGY
+489 ISY
-502 DVYAGGAGNDND
+502 
-514 GDAKDGRSG
+514 R
-523 GFVGFNDE
+523 
-531 GLLKNN
+531 
-537 NMYYCDVVRG
+537 M
-547 TKDLVGPF
+547 
-555 SGKSELDT
+555 
-563 VYAFNSQEKVE
+563 EKIKE
-574 GENNN
+574 
-579 YRIYRK
+579 I
-585 LDQSLDQIEKNNSIL
+585 
-600 NSSHEKDDAS
+600 
-610 GWDIYTIGHMN
+610 
-621 PVKTFETLKNAVL
+621 
-634 VSKGDSVKA
+634 
-643 DLNAY
+643 
-648 ESSAKAVLMSDTKT
+648 
-662 TLNTGESDTPEPSE
+662 TG
-676 SQDPCDENIKLTINK
+676 I
-691 VWKDLNNFDHS
+691 NFD
-702 RPNSITVTIS
+702 N
-712 RTWKDKAGNEKTETV
+712 GNEV
-727 PRYESY
+727 LAVSNGLIIY
-733 KIEGSSDKSKWQK
+733 KMLKEIE
-746 VIKELPAYTTD
+746 
-757 GDEIYYY
+757 
-764 TYSITEAKVDGY
+764 
-776 TTTID
+776 
-781 KSQDGFTFTITN
+781 
-793 RHFPGLPDTGGYG
+793 
-806 SYLIYLIAV
+806 
-815 LLFLVYFVMRYKKCK
+815 
-830 ENKKAEKL
+830 

>member
-105 KYEIPLVEIPGDF
+105 KYEIPLVEISEDSY
-118 DYWGIIRH
+118 YWGIIRY
-126 VMIQVFDK
+126 VIMQVFDK

-147 SFNSF
+147 NFNTF
-152 ILKNN
+152 ILNNN
-157 GSSNTASDIIK
+157 GSCNTASDIIK
-168 FLSIMIENPVVLYY
+168 FLSVMIENPVVLYH

-190 TNSDNSK
+190 TKSDNSK

-235 SEVEVYITITEEN
+235 NEMEIYITITEEN

-283 QRDIVHNIL
+283 QRDLIHNIL

-324 KKNVQRKYTKEQL
+324 TKNVQRKYTKEQL
-337 QEVGVIVGELMYLLP
+337 HEVGVIEGELMHLLP

-380 EMEEVEDVIQRS
+380 EMEEIEEVIQRS

-409 VEGYQRLKESYHE
+409 VEGYQRLKESYYE
-422 ASRAIKYIDIIRLV
+422 ASQAIKYIEIIRQV

-457 EIDDVTE
+457 KVDDMTE
-464 LERYIPETLK
+464 LERCIPETLK
-474 KSNISVSLIKANRTK
+474 KLYLYDDEHKGELITTLQMYLRNNQSIKKTAGAMFVHYRT
-489 ITDSNVYGISYGY
+489 ISYRLE
-502 DVYAGGAGNDND
+502 
-514 GDAKDGRSG
+514 KIKQISG
-523 GFVGFNDE
+523 
-531 GLLKNN
+531 
-537 NMYYCDVVRG
+537 
-547 TKDLVGPF
+547 
-555 SGKSELDT
+555 
-563 VYAFNSQEKVE
+563 
-574 GENNN
+574 
-579 YRIYRK
+579 I
-585 LDQSLDQIEKNNSIL
+585 
-600 NSSHEKDDAS
+600 
-610 GWDIYTIGHMN
+610 
-621 PVKTFETLKNAVL
+621 
-634 VSKGDSVKA
+634 
-643 DLNAY
+643 
-648 ESSAKAVLMSDTKT
+648 
-662 TLNTGESDTPEPSE
+662 
-676 SQDPCDENIKLTINK
+676 
-691 VWKDLNNFDHS
+691 NFD
-702 RPNSITVTIS
+702 N
-712 RTWKDKAGNEKTETV
+712 ANEV
-727 PRYESY
+727 LAVSNGLIIY
-733 KIEGSSDKSKWQK
+733 KMLKEIE
-746 VIKELPAYTTD
+746 
-757 GDEIYYY
+757 
-764 TYSITEAKVDGY
+764 
-776 TTTID
+776 
-781 KSQDGFTFTITN
+781 
-793 RHFPGLPDTGGYG
+793 
-806 SYLIYLIAV
+806 
-815 LLFLVYFVMRYKKCK
+815 
-830 ENKKAEKL
+830 

>member
-53 TSFQVYLSCS
+53 TSFQVYLSCN

-105 KYEIPLVEIPGDF
+105 KYEIPLVEISEDSY
-118 DYWGIIRH
+118 YWGIIRY
-126 VMIQVFDK
+126 VIMQVFDK
-134 DTARLKYFKITHD
+134 VTARLKYFKITHD
-147 SFNSF
+147 NFNTF
-152 ILKNN
+152 ILRNN

-235 SEVEVYITITEEN
+235 SEVEIYITITEEN
-248 RELTELDYMAIENA
+248 RGLTELDYMAIENA

-283 QRDIVHNIL
+283 QRDIIHNIL

-324 KKNVQRKYTKEQL
+324 KKNVQGKYTKEQL
-337 QEVGVIVGELMYLLP
+337 HEVGVIVSELKHLLP

-422 ASRAIKYIDIIRLV
+422 ASRAIKYIEIIRQV

-474 KSNISVSLIKANRTK
+474 KLYEYDDEHKGELIPTLQMYLRNNQSIKKTAGAMFVHYRT
-489 ITDSNVYGISYGY
+489 ISY
-502 DVYAGGAGNDND
+502 
-514 GDAKDGRSG
+514 R
-523 GFVGFNDE
+523 
-531 GLLKNN
+531 
-537 NMYYCDVVRG
+537 M
-547 TKDLVGPF
+547 
-555 SGKSELDT
+555 
-563 VYAFNSQEKVE
+563 EKIKE
-574 GENNN
+574 
-579 YRIYRK
+579 I
-585 LDQSLDQIEKNNSIL
+585 
-600 NSSHEKDDAS
+600 
-610 GWDIYTIGHMN
+610 
-621 PVKTFETLKNAVL
+621 
-634 VSKGDSVKA
+634 
-643 DLNAY
+643 
-648 ESSAKAVLMSDTKT
+648 
-662 TLNTGESDTPEPSE
+662 TG
-676 SQDPCDENIKLTINK
+676 I
-691 VWKDLNNFDHS
+691 NFD
-702 RPNSITVTIS
+702 N
-712 RTWKDKAGNEKTETV
+712 ANEV
-727 PRYESY
+727 LAVSNGLVIY
-733 KIEGSSDKSKWQK
+733 KMLKEIE
-746 VIKELPAYTTD
+746 
-757 GDEIYYY
+757 
-764 TYSITEAKVDGY
+764 
-776 TTTID
+776 
-781 KSQDGFTFTITN
+781 
-793 RHFPGLPDTGGYG
+793 
-806 SYLIYLIAV
+806 
-815 LLFLVYFVMRYKKCK
+815 
-830 ENKKAEKL
+830 

>member
-53 TSFQVYLSCS
+53 TNFQVYLSCN

-105 KYEIPLVEIPGDF
+105 KYEIPLVEISEDSY
-118 DYWGIIRH
+118 YWGIIRY
-126 VMIQVFDK
+126 VIMQVFDK

-147 SFNSF
+147 NFNTF
-152 ILKNN
+152 ILNNN
-157 GSSNTASDIIK
+157 GSCNTASNIIK
-168 FLSIMIENPVVLYY
+168 FLSVMIENPVVLYY
-182 GNLNCMVS
+182 DNLNCMVS

-235 SEVEVYITITEEN
+235 NEMEIYITITEEN

-337 QEVGVIVGELMYLLP
+337 HEVGVIEGELMHLFP

-474 KSNISVSLIKANRTK
+474 KLYLYDDEHKGDLITTLQMYLRNNQSIKKTAGAMFVHYRT
-489 ITDSNVYGISYGY
+489 ISYRLE
-502 DVYAGGAGNDND
+502 
-514 GDAKDGRSG
+514 KIKQISG
-523 GFVGFNDE
+523 
-531 GLLKNN
+531 
-537 NMYYCDVVRG
+537 
-547 TKDLVGPF
+547 
-555 SGKSELDT
+555 
-563 VYAFNSQEKVE
+563 
-574 GENNN
+574 
-579 YRIYRK
+579 I
-585 LDQSLDQIEKNNSIL
+585 
-600 NSSHEKDDAS
+600 
-610 GWDIYTIGHMN
+610 
-621 PVKTFETLKNAVL
+621 
-634 VSKGDSVKA
+634 
-643 DLNAY
+643 
-648 ESSAKAVLMSDTKT
+648 
-662 TLNTGESDTPEPSE
+662 
-676 SQDPCDENIKLTINK
+676 
-691 VWKDLNNFDHS
+691 NFD
-702 RPNSITVTIS
+702 N
-712 RTWKDKAGNEKTETV
+712 ANEV
-727 PRYESY
+727 LAVSNGLIIY
-733 KIEGSSDKSKWQK
+733 KMLKEIE
-746 VIKELPAYTTD
+746 
-757 GDEIYYY
+757 
-764 TYSITEAKVDGY
+764 
-776 TTTID
+776 
-781 KSQDGFTFTITN
+781 
-793 RHFPGLPDTGGYG
+793 
-806 SYLIYLIAV
+806 
-815 LLFLVYFVMRYKKCK
+815 
-830 ENKKAEKL
+830 

>member
-53 TSFQVYLSCS
+53 TSFQVYLSCN

-118 DYWGIIRH
+118 YYWGIIRY
-126 VMIQVFDK
+126 VIMQVFDK
-134 DTARLKYFKITHD
+134 ATARLKYFKITHD
-147 SFNSF
+147 NFNAF
-152 ILKNN
+152 ILNNN
-157 GSSNTASDIIK
+157 GSCNTASNIIK
-168 FLSIMIENPVVLYY
+168 FLSVMIENPVVLYY

-235 SEVEVYITITEEN
+235 SEVEIYITITEEN

-283 QRDIVHNIL
+283 QRDIIHNIL

-371 NQTELEYQK
+371 DQTELEYQK
-380 EMEEVEDVIQRS
+380 EMEEIEEVIQRS

-409 VEGYQRLKESYHE
+409 VEGYQRLKESYYE
-422 ASRAIKYIDIIRLV
+422 ASQAIKYIEIIRQV

-457 EIDDVTE
+457 KVDDMTE
-464 LERYIPETLK
+464 LERCIPETLK
-474 KSNISVSLIKANRTK
+474 KLYLYDDEHKGELITTLQMYLRNNQSIKKTAGAMFVHYRT
-489 ITDSNVYGISYGY
+489 ISY
-502 DVYAGGAGNDND
+502 
-514 GDAKDGRSG
+514 R
-523 GFVGFNDE
+523 
-531 GLLKNN
+531 
-537 NMYYCDVVRG
+537 
-547 TKDLVGPF
+547 
-555 SGKSELDT
+555 
-563 VYAFNSQEKVE
+563 
-574 GENNN
+574 
-579 YRIYRK
+579 
-585 LDQSLDQIEKNNSIL
+585 IEKI
-600 NSSHEKDDAS
+600 KQIS
-610 GWDIYTIGHMN
+610 GI
-621 PVKTFETLKNAVL
+621 
-634 VSKGDSVKA
+634 
-643 DLNAY
+643 
-648 ESSAKAVLMSDTKT
+648 
-662 TLNTGESDTPEPSE
+662 
-676 SQDPCDENIKLTINK
+676 
-691 VWKDLNNFDHS
+691 NFD
-702 RPNSITVTIS
+702 N
-712 RTWKDKAGNEKTETV
+712 ANEV
-727 PRYESY
+727 LAVSNGLIIY
-733 KIEGSSDKSKWQK
+733 KMLKEIE
-746 VIKELPAYTTD
+746 
-757 GDEIYYY
+757 
-764 TYSITEAKVDGY
+764 
-776 TTTID
+776 
-781 KSQDGFTFTITN
+781 
-793 RHFPGLPDTGGYG
+793 
-806 SYLIYLIAV
+806 
-815 LLFLVYFVMRYKKCK
+815 
-830 ENKKAEKL
+830 

>member
-105 KYEIPLVEIPGDF
+105 KYEIPLVEISEDSY
-118 DYWGIIRH
+118 YWGIIRY

-147 SFNSF
+147 SFNTF

-182 GNLNCMVS
+182 GDLNCMVS

-235 SEVEVYITITEEN
+235 SEVEIYITITEEN

-275 QDEVKKKY
+275 QNEVKKKY
-283 QRDIVHNIL
+283 QRDLIHNIL

-337 QEVGVIVGELMYLLP
+337 HEVGVIEGELMHLLP

-409 VEGYQRLKESYHE
+409 VEGYQRLKESYQE

-447 SNLGFFQIFG
+447 SSLGFFQIFG

-474 KSNISVSLIKANRTK
+474 KLYLYDDEHKGELITTLQMYLRNNQSIKKTADAMFVHYRT
-489 ITDSNVYGISYGY
+489 ISYRLE
-502 DVYAGGAGNDND
+502 
-514 GDAKDGRSG
+514 KIKQISG
-523 GFVGFNDE
+523 
-531 GLLKNN
+531 
-537 NMYYCDVVRG
+537 
-547 TKDLVGPF
+547 
-555 SGKSELDT
+555 
-563 VYAFNSQEKVE
+563 
-574 GENNN
+574 
-579 YRIYRK
+579 I
-585 LDQSLDQIEKNNSIL
+585 
-600 NSSHEKDDAS
+600 
-610 GWDIYTIGHMN
+610 
-621 PVKTFETLKNAVL
+621 
-634 VSKGDSVKA
+634 
-643 DLNAY
+643 
-648 ESSAKAVLMSDTKT
+648 
-662 TLNTGESDTPEPSE
+662 
-676 SQDPCDENIKLTINK
+676 
-691 VWKDLNNFDHS
+691 NFD
-702 RPNSITVTIS
+702 N
-712 RTWKDKAGNEKTETV
+712 ANEV
-727 PRYESY
+727 LAVSNGLIIY
-733 KIEGSSDKSKWQK
+733 KMLKEIE
-746 VIKELPAYTTD
+746 
-757 GDEIYYY
+757 
-764 TYSITEAKVDGY
+764 
-776 TTTID
+776 
-781 KSQDGFTFTITN
+781 
-793 RHFPGLPDTGGYG
+793 
-806 SYLIYLIAV
+806 
-815 LLFLVYFVMRYKKCK
+815 
-830 ENKKAEKL
+830 

>member
-105 KYEIPLVEIPGDF
+105 KYEIPLVEISEDSY
-118 DYWGIIRH
+118 YWEIIRY

-147 SFNSF
+147 SFNTF

-182 GNLNCMVS
+182 GDLNCMVS

-235 SEVEVYITITEEN
+235 SEVEIYITITEEN

-283 QRDIVHNIL
+283 QRDIIHNIL

-337 QEVGVIVGELMYLLP
+337 HEVGVIEGELMHLLP

-371 NQTELEYQK
+371 DQTELEYQK
-380 EMEEVEDVIQRS
+380 EMEEIEEVIQRS

-409 VEGYQRLKESYHE
+409 VEGYQRLKESYYE
-422 ASRAIKYIDIIRLV
+422 ASQAIKYIEIIRQV

-474 KSNISVSLIKANRTK
+474 KLYLYDDEHKGELITTLQMYLRNNQSIKKTAGAMFVHYRT
-489 ITDSNVYGISYGY
+489 ISYRLE
-502 DVYAGGAGNDND
+502 
-514 GDAKDGRSG
+514 KIKQISG
-523 GFVGFNDE
+523 
-531 GLLKNN
+531 
-537 NMYYCDVVRG
+537 
-547 TKDLVGPF
+547 
-555 SGKSELDT
+555 
-563 VYAFNSQEKVE
+563 
-574 GENNN
+574 
-579 YRIYRK
+579 I
-585 LDQSLDQIEKNNSIL
+585 
-600 NSSHEKDDAS
+600 
-610 GWDIYTIGHMN
+610 
-621 PVKTFETLKNAVL
+621 
-634 VSKGDSVKA
+634 
-643 DLNAY
+643 
-648 ESSAKAVLMSDTKT
+648 
-662 TLNTGESDTPEPSE
+662 
-676 SQDPCDENIKLTINK
+676 
-691 VWKDLNNFDHS
+691 NFD
-702 RPNSITVTIS
+702 N
-712 RTWKDKAGNEKTETV
+712 ANEV
-727 PRYESY
+727 LAVSNGLIIY
-733 KIEGSSDKSKWQK
+733 KMLKEIE
-746 VIKELPAYTTD
+746 
-757 GDEIYYY
+757 
-764 TYSITEAKVDGY
+764 
-776 TTTID
+776 
-781 KSQDGFTFTITN
+781 
-793 RHFPGLPDTGGYG
+793 
-806 SYLIYLIAV
+806 
-815 LLFLVYFVMRYKKCK
+815 
-830 ENKKAEKL
+830 

>member
-105 KYEIPLVEIPGDF
+105 KYEIPLVEISEDSY
-118 DYWGIIRH
+118 YWGIIRY
-126 VMIQVFDK
+126 VIMQVFDK

-147 SFNSF
+147 SFNAF

-190 TNSDNSK
+190 TNLDNSK

-235 SEVEVYITITEEN
+235 SEVEIYITITEEN

-275 QDEVKKKY
+275 QDEVKKMY
-283 QRDIVHNIL
+283 QRDIIHNIL

-337 QEVGVIVGELMYLLP
+337 HEVGVIVGELTYLLP
-352 DALIYRNMDQI
+352 DALIYRNVDQI

-371 NQTELEYQK
+371 DQTELEYQK
-380 EMEEVEDVIQRS
+380 EMEEVKDVIQRS

-409 VEGYQRLKESYHE
+409 VEGYQRLKESYYE
-422 ASRAIKYIDIIRLV
+422 ASQAIKYIDIIRLV

-457 EIDDVTE
+457 KVDDVTE

-474 KSNISVSLIKANRTK
+474 KLYLYDEHKGELITTLQMYLRNKQSIRKTADAMFVHYRT
-489 ITDSNVYGISYGY
+489 ISYRLEKIKQISGI
-502 DVYAGGAGNDND
+502 DFDN
-514 GDAKDGRSG
+514 ANEVLAVS
-523 GFVGFNDE
+523 N
-531 GLLKNN
+531 GLIIYKMLK
-537 NMYYCDVVRG
+537 
-547 TKDLVGPF
+547 
-555 SGKSELDT
+555 E
-563 VYAFNSQEKVE
+563 
-574 GENNN
+574 
-579 YRIYRK
+579 
-585 LDQSLDQIEKNNSIL
+585 IE
-600 NSSHEKDDAS
+600 
-610 GWDIYTIGHMN
+610 
-621 PVKTFETLKNAVL
+621 
-634 VSKGDSVKA
+634 
-643 DLNAY
+643 
-648 ESSAKAVLMSDTKT
+648 
-662 TLNTGESDTPEPSE
+662 
-676 SQDPCDENIKLTINK
+676 
-691 VWKDLNNFDHS
+691 
-702 RPNSITVTIS
+702 
-712 RTWKDKAGNEKTETV
+712 
-727 PRYESY
+727 
-733 KIEGSSDKSKWQK
+733 
-746 VIKELPAYTTD
+746 
-757 GDEIYYY
+757 
-764 TYSITEAKVDGY
+764 
-776 TTTID
+776 
-781 KSQDGFTFTITN
+781 
-793 RHFPGLPDTGGYG
+793 
-806 SYLIYLIAV
+806 
-815 LLFLVYFVMRYKKCK
+815 
-830 ENKKAEKL
+830 

>member
-53 TSFQVYLSCS
+53 TSFQVYLSCN

-105 KYEIPLVEIPGDF
+105 KYEIPLVEISEDF
-118 DYWGIIRH
+118 YYWGIIRY
-126 VMIQVFDK
+126 VIMQVFDK
-134 DTARLKYFKITHD
+134 ATARLKYFKITHD
-147 SFNSF
+147 NFNTF
-152 ILKNN
+152 ILRNN

-182 GNLNCMVS
+182 GDLNCMVS

-235 SEVEVYITITEEN
+235 SEVEIYITITEEN

-275 QDEVKKKY
+275 QNEVKKKY
-283 QRDIVHNIL
+283 QRDIIHNIL

-337 QEVGVIVGELMYLLP
+337 HEVGVIEGELMHLLP

-380 EMEEVEDVIQRS
+380 EMEEIEEVIQRS

-422 ASRAIKYIDIIRLV
+422 ASRAIKYIDIIRQV

-474 KSNISVSLIKANRTK
+474 KLYLYDDEHKGELITTLQMYLRNNQSIKKTAGAMFVHYRT
-489 ITDSNVYGISYGY
+489 ISYRLE
-502 DVYAGGAGNDND
+502 
-514 GDAKDGRSG
+514 KIKQISG
-523 GFVGFNDE
+523 INF
-531 GLLKNN
+531 
-537 NMYYCDVVRG
+537 
-547 TKDLVGPF
+547 
-555 SGKSELDT
+555 
-563 VYAFNSQEKVE
+563 
-574 GENNN
+574 
-579 YRIYRK
+579 
-585 LDQSLDQIEKNNSIL
+585 
-600 NSSHEKDDAS
+600 DDANEVLAVS
-610 GWDIYTIGHMN
+610 NGLIIYKM
-621 PVKTFETLKNAVL
+621 LK
-634 VSKGDSVKA
+634 
-643 DLNAY
+643 
-648 ESSAKAVLMSDTKT
+648 E
-662 TLNTGESDTPEPSE
+662 
-676 SQDPCDENIKLTINK
+676 
-691 VWKDLNNFDHS
+691 
-702 RPNSITVTIS
+702 
-712 RTWKDKAGNEKTETV
+712 
-727 PRYESY
+727 
-733 KIEGSSDKSKWQK
+733 IE
-746 VIKELPAYTTD
+746 
-757 GDEIYYY
+757 
-764 TYSITEAKVDGY
+764 
-776 TTTID
+776 
-781 KSQDGFTFTITN
+781 
-793 RHFPGLPDTGGYG
+793 
-806 SYLIYLIAV
+806 
-815 LLFLVYFVMRYKKCK
+815 
-830 ENKKAEKL
+830 

>member
-53 TSFQVYLSCS
+53 TSFQVYLSCN

-105 KYEIPLVEIPGDF
+105 KYEIPLVEISEDLH
-118 DYWGIIRH
+118 YWGIIRY

-147 SFNSF
+147 NFNAF
-152 ILKNN
+152 ILYNN
-157 GSSNTASDIIK
+157 GSCNTASNIIK
-168 FLSIMIENPVVLYY
+168 FLSVMIENPVVLYY

-235 SEVEVYITITEEN
+235 SEVEIYITITEEN

-275 QDEVKKKY
+275 QDEVKNTY

-337 QEVGVIVGELMYLLP
+337 HEVGVIVGELMYLLP

-409 VEGYQRLKESYHE
+409 VEGYQRLKESYYE
-422 ASRAIKYIDIIRLV
+422 ASQAIKYIEIIRQV

-474 KSNISVSLIKANRTK
+474 KLYLYDDEHKGELITTLQMYLRNNQSIKKTASAMFVHYRT
-489 ITDSNVYGISYGY
+489 ISYRLE
-502 DVYAGGAGNDND
+502 
-514 GDAKDGRSG
+514 KIKQISG
-523 GFVGFNDE
+523 INF
-531 GLLKNN
+531 
-537 NMYYCDVVRG
+537 
-547 TKDLVGPF
+547 
-555 SGKSELDT
+555 
-563 VYAFNSQEKVE
+563 
-574 GENNN
+574 
-579 YRIYRK
+579 
-585 LDQSLDQIEKNNSIL
+585 
-600 NSSHEKDDAS
+600 DDANEVLAVS
-610 GWDIYTIGHMN
+610 NGLIIYKM
-621 PVKTFETLKNAVL
+621 LK
-634 VSKGDSVKA
+634 
-643 DLNAY
+643 
-648 ESSAKAVLMSDTKT
+648 E
-662 TLNTGESDTPEPSE
+662 
-676 SQDPCDENIKLTINK
+676 I
-691 VWKDLNNFDHS
+691 
-702 RPNSITVTIS
+702 
-712 RTWKDKAGNEKTETV
+712 ETV
-727 PRYESY
+727 LRHGFFFLNEVHNKILMEEYRYD
-733 KIEGSSDKSKWQK
+733 G
-746 VIKELPAYTTD
+746 TD
-757 GDEIYYY
+757 
-764 TYSITEAKVDGY
+764 
-776 TTTID
+776 
-781 KSQDGFTFTITN
+781 FT
-793 RHFPGLPDTGGYG
+793 
-806 SYLIYLIAV
+806 
-815 LLFLVYFVMRYKKCK
+815 KK
-830 ENKKAEKL
+830 

>member
-45 LTGGEILI
+45 LTGGEILM

-105 KYEIPLVEIPGDF
+105 KYEIPLVEISEDSY
-118 DYWGIIRH
+118 YWGIIRY

-147 SFNSF
+147 SFNTF

-235 SEVEVYITITEEN
+235 SEVEIYITITEEN

-275 QDEVKKKY
+275 QNEVKKTY
-283 QRDIVHNIL
+283 QRDLIHNIL

-324 KKNVQRKYTKEQL
+324 KKNAQRKYTKEQL

-474 KSNISVSLIKANRTK
+474 KLYLYDDEHKGELITTLQMYLRNNQSIKKTADAMFVHYRT
-489 ITDSNVYGISYGY
+489 ISYRLE
-502 DVYAGGAGNDND
+502 
-514 GDAKDGRSG
+514 KIKQISG
-523 GFVGFNDE
+523 INF
-531 GLLKNN
+531 
-537 NMYYCDVVRG
+537 
-547 TKDLVGPF
+547 
-555 SGKSELDT
+555 
-563 VYAFNSQEKVE
+563 
-574 GENNN
+574 
-579 YRIYRK
+579 
-585 LDQSLDQIEKNNSIL
+585 
-600 NSSHEKDDAS
+600 DDANEVLAVS
-610 GWDIYTIGHMN
+610 NGLIIYKM
-621 PVKTFETLKNAVL
+621 LK
-634 VSKGDSVKA
+634 
-643 DLNAY
+643 
-648 ESSAKAVLMSDTKT
+648 E
-662 TLNTGESDTPEPSE
+662 
-676 SQDPCDENIKLTINK
+676 
-691 VWKDLNNFDHS
+691 
-702 RPNSITVTIS
+702 
-712 RTWKDKAGNEKTETV
+712 
-727 PRYESY
+727 
-733 KIEGSSDKSKWQK
+733 IE
-746 VIKELPAYTTD
+746 
-757 GDEIYYY
+757 
-764 TYSITEAKVDGY
+764 
-776 TTTID
+776 
-781 KSQDGFTFTITN
+781 
-793 RHFPGLPDTGGYG
+793 
-806 SYLIYLIAV
+806 
-815 LLFLVYFVMRYKKCK
+815 
-830 ENKKAEKL
+830 

>member
-105 KYEIPLVEIPGDF
+105 KYEIPLVEISEDSY
-118 DYWGIIRH
+118 YWGIIRY

-147 SFNSF
+147 SFNTF

-182 GNLNCMVS
+182 GDLNCMVS

-235 SEVEVYITITEEN
+235 SEVEIYITITEEN

-275 QDEVKKKY
+275 QNEVKKTY
-283 QRDIVHNIL
+283 QRDLIHNIL

-324 KKNVQRKYTKEQL
+324 TKNVQRKYTKEQL
-337 QEVGVIVGELMYLLP
+337 HEVGVIEGELMHLLP

-380 EMEEVEDVIQRS
+380 EMEEIEEVIQRS

-409 VEGYQRLKESYHE
+409 VEGYQRLKESYYE
-422 ASRAIKYIDIIRLV
+422 ASQAIKYIEIIRQV

-474 KSNISVSLIKANRTK
+474 KLYLYDDEHKGELITTLQMYLRNNQSIKKTAGAMFVHYRT
-489 ITDSNVYGISYGY
+489 ISYRLE
-502 DVYAGGAGNDND
+502 
-514 GDAKDGRSG
+514 KIKQISG
-523 GFVGFNDE
+523 
-531 GLLKNN
+531 
-537 NMYYCDVVRG
+537 
-547 TKDLVGPF
+547 
-555 SGKSELDT
+555 
-563 VYAFNSQEKVE
+563 
-574 GENNN
+574 
-579 YRIYRK
+579 I
-585 LDQSLDQIEKNNSIL
+585 
-600 NSSHEKDDAS
+600 
-610 GWDIYTIGHMN
+610 
-621 PVKTFETLKNAVL
+621 
-634 VSKGDSVKA
+634 
-643 DLNAY
+643 
-648 ESSAKAVLMSDTKT
+648 
-662 TLNTGESDTPEPSE
+662 
-676 SQDPCDENIKLTINK
+676 
-691 VWKDLNNFDHS
+691 NFD
-702 RPNSITVTIS
+702 N
-712 RTWKDKAGNEKTETV
+712 ANEV
-727 PRYESY
+727 LAVSNGLIIY
-733 KIEGSSDKSKWQK
+733 KMLKEIE
-746 VIKELPAYTTD
+746 
-757 GDEIYYY
+757 
-764 TYSITEAKVDGY
+764 
-776 TTTID
+776 
-781 KSQDGFTFTITN
+781 
-793 RHFPGLPDTGGYG
+793 
-806 SYLIYLIAV
+806 
-815 LLFLVYFVMRYKKCK
+815 
-830 ENKKAEKL
+830 

>member
-32 GIRIIEIEDMERY
+32 GIRIVEIEDMERY

-53 TSFQVYLSCS
+53 TSLRAYLSCS

-105 KYEIPLVEIPGDF
+105 KYEIPLVEISEDSY
-118 DYWGIIRH
+118 YWGIIRY

-147 SFNSF
+147 SFNTF

-182 GNLNCMVS
+182 GDLNCMVS

-235 SEVEVYITITEEN
+235 SEVEIYITITEEN
-248 RELTELDYMAIENA
+248 RELIELDYMAIENA

-283 QRDIVHNIL
+283 QRDIIHNIL

-337 QEVGVIVGELMYLLP
+337 HEVGVIVGELMYLLP

-457 EIDDVTE
+457 EIDDMTE
-464 LERYIPETLK
+464 LERCIPETLK
-474 KSNISVSLIKANRTK
+474 KLYLYDDEHKGELITTLQMYLRNNQSIKKTADAMFVHYRT
-489 ITDSNVYGISYGY
+489 ISYRLE
-502 DVYAGGAGNDND
+502 
-514 GDAKDGRSG
+514 KIKQISG
-523 GFVGFNDE
+523 
-531 GLLKNN
+531 
-537 NMYYCDVVRG
+537 
-547 TKDLVGPF
+547 
-555 SGKSELDT
+555 
-563 VYAFNSQEKVE
+563 
-574 GENNN
+574 
-579 YRIYRK
+579 I
-585 LDQSLDQIEKNNSIL
+585 
-600 NSSHEKDDAS
+600 
-610 GWDIYTIGHMN
+610 
-621 PVKTFETLKNAVL
+621 
-634 VSKGDSVKA
+634 
-643 DLNAY
+643 
-648 ESSAKAVLMSDTKT
+648 
-662 TLNTGESDTPEPSE
+662 
-676 SQDPCDENIKLTINK
+676 
-691 VWKDLNNFDHS
+691 NFD
-702 RPNSITVTIS
+702 N
-712 RTWKDKAGNEKTETV
+712 ANEV
-727 PRYESY
+727 LAVSNGLIIY
-733 KIEGSSDKSKWQK
+733 KMLKEIE
-746 VIKELPAYTTD
+746 
-757 GDEIYYY
+757 
-764 TYSITEAKVDGY
+764 
-776 TTTID
+776 
-781 KSQDGFTFTITN
+781 
-793 RHFPGLPDTGGYG
+793 
-806 SYLIYLIAV
+806 
-815 LLFLVYFVMRYKKCK
+815 
-830 ENKKAEKL
+830 

>member
-105 KYEIPLVEIPGDF
+105 KYEIPLVEISEDSY
-118 DYWGIIRH
+118 YWGIIRY

-147 SFNSF
+147 SFNTF

-182 GNLNCMVS
+182 GDLNCMVS

-235 SEVEVYITITEEN
+235 SEVEIYITITEEN

-275 QDEVKKKY
+275 QNEVKKTY
-283 QRDIVHNIL
+283 QRDLIHNIL

-337 QEVGVIVGELMYLLP
+337 HEVGVIVGELMYLLP

-409 VEGYQRLKESYHE
+409 VEGYQRLKESYQE

-474 KSNISVSLIKANRTK
+474 KLYLYDDEHKGELITTLQMYLRNNQSIKKTAGAMFVHYRT
-489 ITDSNVYGISYGY
+489 ISYRLE
-502 DVYAGGAGNDND
+502 
-514 GDAKDGRSG
+514 K
-523 GFVGFNDE
+523 
-531 GLLKNN
+531 K
-537 NMYYCDVVRG
+537 
-547 TKDLVGPF
+547 KQI
-555 SGKSELDT
+555 SE
-563 VYAFNSQEKVE
+563 
-574 GENNN
+574 
-579 YRIYRK
+579 I
-585 LDQSLDQIEKNNSIL
+585 
-600 NSSHEKDDAS
+600 
-610 GWDIYTIGHMN
+610 
-621 PVKTFETLKNAVL
+621 
-634 VSKGDSVKA
+634 
-643 DLNAY
+643 
-648 ESSAKAVLMSDTKT
+648 
-662 TLNTGESDTPEPSE
+662 
-676 SQDPCDENIKLTINK
+676 
-691 VWKDLNNFDHS
+691 NFD
-702 RPNSITVTIS
+702 N
-712 RTWKDKAGNEKTETV
+712 ANEV
-727 PRYESY
+727 LAVSNGLIIY
-733 KIEGSSDKSKWQK
+733 KMLKEIE
-746 VIKELPAYTTD
+746 
-757 GDEIYYY
+757 
-764 TYSITEAKVDGY
+764 
-776 TTTID
+776 
-781 KSQDGFTFTITN
+781 
-793 RHFPGLPDTGGYG
+793 
-806 SYLIYLIAV
+806 
-815 LLFLVYFVMRYKKCK
+815 
-830 ENKKAEKL
+830 

>member
-105 KYEIPLVEIPGDF
+105 KYEIPLVEISEDSY
-118 DYWGIIRH
+118 YWGIIRY

-147 SFNSF
+147 SFNTF

-182 GNLNCMVS
+182 GDLNCMVS

-235 SEVEVYITITEEN
+235 SEVEIYITITEEN

-283 QRDIVHNIL
+283 QRDIIHNIL

-324 KKNVQRKYTKEQL
+324 TKNVQRKYTKEQL
-337 QEVGVIVGELMYLLP
+337 HEVGVIVGELMYLLP

-371 NQTELEYQK
+371 DQTELEYQK
-380 EMEEVEDVIQRS
+380 EMEEIEEVIQRS

-409 VEGYQRLKESYHE
+409 VEGYQRLKESYQE

-447 SNLGFFQIFG
+447 SSLGFFQIFG

-474 KSNISVSLIKANRTK
+474 KLYLYDDEHKGELITTLQMYLRNNQSIKKTADAMFVHYRT
-489 ITDSNVYGISYGY
+489 ISYRLE
-502 DVYAGGAGNDND
+502 
-514 GDAKDGRSG
+514 KIKQISG
-523 GFVGFNDE
+523 
-531 GLLKNN
+531 
-537 NMYYCDVVRG
+537 
-547 TKDLVGPF
+547 
-555 SGKSELDT
+555 
-563 VYAFNSQEKVE
+563 
-574 GENNN
+574 
-579 YRIYRK
+579 I
-585 LDQSLDQIEKNNSIL
+585 
-600 NSSHEKDDAS
+600 
-610 GWDIYTIGHMN
+610 
-621 PVKTFETLKNAVL
+621 
-634 VSKGDSVKA
+634 
-643 DLNAY
+643 
-648 ESSAKAVLMSDTKT
+648 
-662 TLNTGESDTPEPSE
+662 
-676 SQDPCDENIKLTINK
+676 
-691 VWKDLNNFDHS
+691 NFD
-702 RPNSITVTIS
+702 N
-712 RTWKDKAGNEKTETV
+712 ANEVLAVSTGLII
-727 PRYESY
+727 Y
-733 KIEGSSDKSKWQK
+733 KMLKEIE
-746 VIKELPAYTTD
+746 
-757 GDEIYYY
+757 
-764 TYSITEAKVDGY
+764 
-776 TTTID
+776 
-781 KSQDGFTFTITN
+781 
-793 RHFPGLPDTGGYG
+793 
-806 SYLIYLIAV
+806 
-815 LLFLVYFVMRYKKCK
+815 
-830 ENKKAEKL
+830 

>member
-45 LTGGEILI
+45 LTGGEILM

-105 KYEIPLVEIPGDF
+105 KYEIPLVEISEDSY
-118 DYWGIIRH
+118 YWGIIRY

-147 SFNSF
+147 SFNTF

-235 SEVEVYITITEEN
+235 SEVEIYITITEEN

-301 TEAAAQLGMKESDTY
+301 TEAALQLGMKESDTY

-324 KKNVQRKYTKEQL
+324 KKNAQRKYTKEQL

-409 VEGYQRLKESYHE
+409 VKGYQRLKESYHE

-474 KSNISVSLIKANRTK
+474 KLYLYDDEHKGELITTLQMYLRNNQSIKKTADEMFVHYRT
-489 ITDSNVYGISYGY
+489 ISYRLE
-502 DVYAGGAGNDND
+502 
-514 GDAKDGRSG
+514 KIKQISG
-523 GFVGFNDE
+523 
-531 GLLKNN
+531 
-537 NMYYCDVVRG
+537 
-547 TKDLVGPF
+547 
-555 SGKSELDT
+555 
-563 VYAFNSQEKVE
+563 
-574 GENNN
+574 
-579 YRIYRK
+579 I
-585 LDQSLDQIEKNNSIL
+585 
-600 NSSHEKDDAS
+600 
-610 GWDIYTIGHMN
+610 
-621 PVKTFETLKNAVL
+621 
-634 VSKGDSVKA
+634 
-643 DLNAY
+643 
-648 ESSAKAVLMSDTKT
+648 
-662 TLNTGESDTPEPSE
+662 
-676 SQDPCDENIKLTINK
+676 
-691 VWKDLNNFDHS
+691 NFD
-702 RPNSITVTIS
+702 N
-712 RTWKDKAGNEKTETV
+712 ANEV
-727 PRYESY
+727 LAVSNGLIIY
-733 KIEGSSDKSKWQK
+733 KMLKEIE
-746 VIKELPAYTTD
+746 
-757 GDEIYYY
+757 
-764 TYSITEAKVDGY
+764 
-776 TTTID
+776 
-781 KSQDGFTFTITN
+781 
-793 RHFPGLPDTGGYG
+793 
-806 SYLIYLIAV
+806 
-815 LLFLVYFVMRYKKCK
+815 
-830 ENKKAEKL
+830 